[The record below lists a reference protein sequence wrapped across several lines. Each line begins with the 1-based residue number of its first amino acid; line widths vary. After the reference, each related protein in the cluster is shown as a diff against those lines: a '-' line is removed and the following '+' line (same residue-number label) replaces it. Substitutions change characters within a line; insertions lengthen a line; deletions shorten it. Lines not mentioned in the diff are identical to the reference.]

1 MNRCPKSPVTPFFR
15 AACALLVGASM
26 DFHQEA
32 RAERGFPLKT
42 ERAEMKFIELPDVL
56 LNGKPE
62 RLAHAVRVRDE
73 RNAIVMPGVVNGRT
87 AVVNYLRDARGQV
100 REVWI
105 LSPQEAALPLK
116 PVPTTRRPAPS
127 ADATASYTH

>member
-1 MNRCPKSPVTPFFR
+1 MNRCPKSPVTPFFI

-26 DFHQEA
+26 VFHQEA

-42 ERAEMKFIELPDVL
+42 ERAEMKFVELPDVL

-73 RNAIVMPGVVNGRT
+73 RNAIVMPGTVNGRS

-105 LSPQEAALPLK
+105 LSPQEAAIPLK
-116 PVPTTRRPAPS
+116 PVPTTLRPARS
-127 ADATASYTH
+127 ADATTSYAN

>member
-1 MNRCPKSPVTPFFR
+1 MNRCPKSPVTPFLI

-26 DFHQEA
+26 VFHQEA

-42 ERAEMKFIELPDVL
+42 ERAEMKFVELPDVL

-73 RNAIVMPGVVNGRT
+73 RNAIVMPGTVNGRS

-105 LSPQEAALPLK
+105 LSPQEAAIPLK
-116 PVPTTRRPAPS
+116 PVPTTLRPAPS
-127 ADATASYTH
+127 ADATASYAN

>member
-1 MNRCPKSPVTPFFR
+1 MNRCPKSPVTPFFI

-26 DFHQEA
+26 VFHQEA

-73 RNAIVMPGVVNGRT
+73 RNAIVMPGTVNEVSATLVASTMRGRPCGWNT
-87 AVVNYLRDARGQV
+87 RFC
-100 REVWI
+100 
-105 LSPQEAALPLK
+105 SAADSRAYSGRIS
-116 PVPTTRRPAPS
+116 VFGG
-127 ADATASYTH
+127 

>member
-1 MNRCPKSPVTPFFR
+1 MNRCPKSPVTPFFI

-26 DFHQEA
+26 VFHQEA

-42 ERAEMKFIELPDVL
+42 ERAEMKFVELPDVL

>member
-1 MNRCPKSPVTPFFR
+1 MNRCPKSPVTLFFI
-15 AACALLVGASM
+15 AACALLAVASM
-26 DFHQEA
+26 AFHQEA

-42 ERAEMKFIELPDVL
+42 ERAEMKFVELPDVL

>member
-1 MNRCPKSPVTPFFR
+1 MNRYSNILRTTFFI
-15 AACALLVGASM
+15 AVSACVVSAGLG
-26 DFHQEA
+26 FHAEA

-42 ERAEMKFIELPDVL
+42 ERAEMKFVELPDVL

-73 RNAIVMPGVVNGRT
+73 RNAIVMPGTVNGRS

-105 LSPQEAALPLK
+105 LSPQEAAIPLK
-116 PVPTTRRPAPS
+116 PVPTTLRPAPS
-127 ADATASYTH
+127 ADATASYAN

>member
-1 MNRCPKSPVTPFFR
+1 MNRCPKSPVTPFFI

-26 DFHQEA
+26 VFHQEA

>member
-1 MNRCPKSPVTPFFR
+1 MNRCPKSPVTPFFI
-15 AACALLVGASM
+15 AACALLAVASM
-26 DFHQEA
+26 AFHQEA

>member
-1 MNRCPKSPVTPFFR
+1 MV
-15 AACALLVGASM
+15 
-26 DFHQEA
+26 FHQEA

-42 ERAEMKFIELPDVL
+42 ERAEMKFVELPDVL

-73 RNAIVMPGVVNGRT
+73 RNAIVMPGTVNGRS

-105 LSPQEAALPLK
+105 LSPQEAAIPLK
-116 PVPTTRRPAPS
+116 PVPTTLRPARS
-127 ADATASYTH
+127 ADATTSYAN

>member
-1 MNRCPKSPVTPFFR
+1 MNRCPKSPVTPFFI

-26 DFHQEA
+26 VFHQEA

-42 ERAEMKFIELPDVL
+42 ERAEMKFVELPDVL

-73 RNAIVMPGVVNGRT
+73 RNAIVMPGTVNGRS

>member
-1 MNRCPKSPVTPFFR
+1 MNRCPKSPVTPFFI
-15 AACALLVGASM
+15 AACALLAVASM
-26 DFHQEA
+26 AFHQEA

-42 ERAEMKFIELPDVL
+42 ERAEMKFVELPDVL

-73 RNAIVMPGVVNGRT
+73 RNAIVMPGTVNGRS

-105 LSPQEAALPLK
+105 LSPQEAAIPLK
-116 PVPTTRRPAPS
+116 PVPTTLRPARS
-127 ADATASYTH
+127 ADATTSYAN